1 VGLSRVGQVSGI
13 TSATLPAHQAG
24 DVIIAFAFRDGSTT
38 QPTLPS
44 GWTSIGTR
52 SGTSC
57 CGRAAWKR
65 CASSS
70 ETSGTWTNASSVLF
84 IIFRGALASGTPV
97 GGNASQAGTTASVTY
112 PAATMTA
119 ADGTSW
125 VIGLAGH
132 RSVDTSLETAPTGMT
147 NVIDYLDS
155 TCEAAGHDTEA
166 GVSSWS
172 AQSVSVG
179 GTASGW
185 VTFSIELMA
194 DQSSSTWT
202 KVASVVSIT
211 SPTVAYVDLS
221 AIDIQ
226 EGDVLA
232 VHVGVWTDGVSVSS
246 IRDKDD
252 ASNPCTR
259 VANETVNPSNI
270 FGYVLAAA
278 AKSASIIRVALSGAA
293 SDGVAIELY
302 QFRLSS
308 GYTASLDQDPAVA
321 SGSSTTAT
329 SGSITTGGADAL
341 VVCAASVAAGVSS
354 FATEKIAGLP
364 AAGYS
369 RQSYGSYYSDYWY
382 STFAEAKSSINGQ
395 VTLGSS
401 DSWSARIISFRAT
414 ASDQSL
420 TASEIASGAPA
431 MDSPAL
437 SQSQA
442 LAAQA
447 VAAGSPTLG
456 SPIVGQVQA
465 LTASTIASG
474 APIASSPA
482 ISQSQSLEAQ
492 AVAAGAPSATS
503 PVLAQTQA
511 LLTGEIS
518 AGAPVMAAP
527 AVDQTQALA
536 SGEIS
541 AGAVVLG
548 EPSLSQEQALV
559 ANPIA
564 AGAPEATSPGL
575 SLVQGMEASPIA
587 AGTPETTLPEV
598 GQVQDLEAQA
608 IATGEPTAGAPALT
622 QGQAVD
628 FVADPISTLAPT
640 AEAPEVSQVQGLVAD
655 DIAAGAVVIGTPGLN
670 EHHVIPGADYIVT
683 VGPEH
688 RVLEVAAES
697 RRAIASGEER
707 SIRIVAEARRLTV
720 AAESRRVVV
729 AAESRIVAVEA

>member
-1 VGLSRVGQVSGI
+1 MALSRVGQVSGVS
-13 TSATLPAHQAG
+13 SATLPAHQAG

-38 QPTLPS
+38 QPTLPT

-65 CASSS
+65 CAGSS
-70 ETSGTWTNASSVLF
+70 ETSGTWTNASSVIF
-84 IIFRGALASGTPV
+84 VIFRGALASGTPV
-97 GGNASQAGTTASVTY
+97 GGQASQAGTTASVTY
-112 PAATMTA
+112 PAVTMTA

-125 VIGLAGH
+125 VIGTAGH

-147 NVIDYLDS
+147 NEITYLDA
-155 TCEAAGHDTEA
+155 TCEAAGHDTEG

-194 DQSSSTWT
+194 DQSSSRWT
-202 KVASVVSIT
+202 KVASAVSIT
-211 SPTVAYVDLS
+211 SPSVAYVDLS

-252 ASNPCTR
+252 ASNPCTLI
-259 VANETVNPSNI
+259 ANETVNPSNV

-302 QFRLSS
+302 QFRLAS
-308 GYTASLDQDPAVA
+308 GYTASLDQNPSVA
-321 SGSSTTAT
+321 SGSSTTAA
-329 SGSITTGGADAL
+329 SGSISTGGADSL
-341 VVCAASVAAGVSS
+341 IICAASVAAGVSS
-354 FATEKIAGLP
+354 FASEKIATLP
-364 AAGYS
+364 AAEYA
-369 RQSYGSYYSDYWY
+369 RQAYGSYYSDFWY
-382 STFAEAKSSINGQ
+382 STFATVKSSITGQ
-395 VTLGSS
+395 VTLGNS
-401 DSWSARIISFRAT
+401 DSWSARIISFRAS

-420 TASEIASGAPA
+420 MASEIASGTPA

-437 SQSQA
+437 SQSQS

-447 VAAGSPTLG
+447 VATGSPSLG
-456 SPIVGQVQA
+456 SPVVGQMQA
-465 LTASTIASG
+465 LTALTIASG
-474 APIASSPA
+474 APAATSPA
-482 ISQSQSLEAQ
+482 VSQSQIIAAQ
-492 AVAAGAPSATS
+492 GVVAGAPIATS
-503 PVLAQTQA
+503 PALTQTQT
-511 LLTGEIS
+511 LL
-518 AGAPVMAAP
+518 A
-527 AVDQTQALA
+527 
-536 SGEIS
+536 GEIS

-559 ANPIA
+559 ASPVA

-575 SLVQGMEASPIA
+575 SLVQGLEASPIA
-587 AGTPETTLPEV
+587 AGTPETTQPDV
-598 GQVQDLEAQA
+598 GQVQELEAQA
-608 IATGEPTAGAPALT
+608 IAAGEPTADAPALT

-628 FVADPISTLAPT
+628 LVADPISTLAST
-640 AEAPEVSQVQGLVAD
+640 VGAPDLSQVQALAALSILTSEPVLGAPTLENGSEPVPIIIDLGTFSPASSIVALGAMA
-655 DIAAGAVVIGTPGLN
+655 AAGSVDLGT
-670 EHHVIPGADYIVT
+670 Y
-683 VGPEH
+683 
-688 RVLEVAAES
+688 VAA
-697 RRAIASGEER
+697 A
-707 SIRIVAEARRLTV
+707 ARDLGTLAPAGDTDLGAFVPAATV
-720 AAESRRVVV
+720 IDLGTIEV
-729 AAESRIVAVEA
+729 